1 MKQATQVPCVPFILI
16 NGTLMCVPVNNR
28 FPTALDDDG
37 GDDDDDDD
45 ADDAEKPLQ
54 KKTFVTGSSAC
65 TTY

>member
-28 FPTALDDDG
+28 FPAAPDDDGGG

-45 ADDAEKPLQ
+45 DAEKPLQ
-54 KKTFVTGSSAC
+54 K
-65 TTY
+65 

>member
-1 MKQATQVPCVPFILI
+1 
-16 NGTLMCVPVNNR
+16 MCVPVNNR

-45 ADDAEKPLQ
+45 DDDDAADDAEKPLQ